1 MKGVLKIYLGVCA
14 TAGLLSIPLWV
25 RQYDLVFDI
34 RILIFLLLLLLN
46 SNHQVRV
53 GKDSFS
59 INFPL
64 LFPVLAAF
72 GPAWGFILAAVGL
85 VSRDELEDPKVIFL
99 FNRSVLGFS
108 AAVSGAA
115 FLAAGG
121 VPNLVLALLVAV
133 TTYSLVNLGF
143 FYVAKRI
150 AGQSEGV
157 IATIVESIKTI
168 LPSFALA
175 ALFYYAYFF
184 FDVFGVIGAYYIF
197 ITIRSGALFGHLEIN
212 YRVSLIKSI
221 LRAVYAK
228 DQDLMA
234 HLESV
239 AYYSK
244 KLAKRCGYPR
254 WKLQLLDEASYF
266 HDIGKLE
273 ISDFI
278 LKKPGK
284 LTDEEYFQMKTHP
297 EKGMRF
303 LQEIPLPQ
311 SHKALVENIALYH
324 HERYDGHGYPNGL
337 QGDDIPLEARI
348 VAVADT
354 WDAMVGQRCYRKPM
368 KTADAIA
375 EMRRVK
381 GTQLDPQLVDIF
393 VEVIEAEEMADA
405 PSRAPS
411 PIQASSGSGKGA

>member
-1 MKGVLKIYLGVCA
+1 MTAAQKIYLGVVIS
-14 TAGLLSIPLWV
+14 AGFLSIPLWAMHYGLEV
-25 RQYDLVFDI
+25 DI
-34 RILIFLLLLLLN
+34 RILVFLLLLLLN

-53 GKDSFS
+53 GRDSFS

-64 LFPVLAAF
+64 LFPVLAMF
-72 GPAWGFILAAVGL
+72 GPAWGLILAAIGL
-85 VSRDELEDPKVIFL
+85 VSRDELEDPKLIFL
-99 FNRSVLGFS
+99 FNRAGLGL
-108 AAVSGAA
+108 AAALSGAA
-115 FLAAGG
+115 YFAVGG
-121 VPNLVLALLVAV
+121 EHSFIAALLLSVV
-133 TTYSLVNLGF
+133 TYSTVNLTLF
-143 FYVAKRI
+143 FMAKLL
-150 AGQSEGV
+150 AGQTDGAASS
-157 IATIVESIKTI
+157 IIESIKTI

-239 AYYSK
+239 AHYSK

-284 LTDEEYFQMKTHP
+284 LTDDEYFQMKTHP

-311 SHKALVENIALYH
+311 SHKSLVENIALYH
-324 HERYDGHGYPNGL
+324 HERFDGHGYPNGL

-368 KTADAIA
+368 PTSDAIA
-375 EMRRVK
+375 ELRRVK
-381 GTQLDPQLVDIF
+381 GTQLDPDLVDLF
-393 VEVIEAEEMADA
+393 VEIIESEETVGAIA
-405 PSRAPS
+405 RLPKTARVSTE
-411 PIQASSGSGKGA
+411 SSKGA